1 MIKHEKKISDLH
13 EEVKNLQE
21 LVKIM
26 TEKVSSLEQTP
37 TFNNENKQ
45 PKETLKEAQD
55 TEILFKCKQCKY
67 ECKKEIFMIKHKNTK
82 HPSQVRDYNGTYQ
95 MDMKIRNP

>member
-1 MIKHEKKISDLH
+1 MIKHEKEISDLH

-26 TEKVSSLEQTP
+26 TEKISSLEHTP

-45 PKETLKEAQD
+45 QKETLEEAQD
-55 TEILFKCKQCKY
+55 TETL
-67 ECKKEIFMIKHKNTK
+67 
-82 HPSQVRDYNGTYQ
+82 V
-95 MDMKIRNP
+95 

>member
-26 TEKVSSLEQTP
+26 KEKVSSLEQTP

-45 PKETLKEAQD
+45 QKETLKEAQD
-55 TEILFKCKQCKY
+55 TETLF
-67 ECKKEIFMIKHKNTK
+67 
-82 HPSQVRDYNGTYQ
+82 
-95 MDMKIRNP
+95 